1 MPKIVNL
8 YYLNSKTMIVGDGCV
23 LLLPR
28 NNIKCQRDKRDKECN
43 TNSCPIP
50 FLARATL
57 LHISTIIRNQTVF
70 PASVRK
76 VTFFFSIYCCYFFPR
91 IFFFFLL
98 FSLIWR
104 IKILLNDRFCHLYSI
119 VIFSFSLVFSTYLLL
134 TFNFFLFYFYK
145 F

>member
-91 IFFFFLL
+91 IFFFFFAFQFNLADKDSSQRPFLSSLFHCHFLL
-98 FSLIWR
+98 LIGFLYLSLTY
-104 IKILLNDRFCHLYSI
+104 FQF
-119 VIFSFSLVFSTYLLL
+119 FSFL
-134 TFNFFLFYFYK
+134 FL
-145 F
+145 